1 MEHIRFLLGFS
12 GGTNPEMGVDGWFTG
27 EGVREIERELE
38 CVYVCFG
45 GWVR

>member
-27 EGVREIERELE
+27 EGVREIEAARVCM
-38 CVYVCFG
+38 CVGFSG
-45 GWVR
+45 